1 MGAGAFRIRR
11 RAGVRQVVDYPPPA
25 EQKPPSFGRIQLVLY
40 PLLVIGLFFAASLA
54 MGLAVQRGVL
64 RQGSLLLALLAYAL
78 NFFLFAGGAFLF
90 AVWPGKLTWGELGI
104 APPRWRWLWLLLA
117 AGVTLMLLPVRGLIG
132 LLVQQWFGGG
142 LQGMQ
147 SRLDLLL
154 GSEMSWPRFFVTL
167 LGAGFLAPVAE
178 ELFFRGFLYTALRQR
193 LGIAAAVTIS
203 SLVFAVGHIDVPAVV
218 AASFIM
224 GIALALAY
232 EYTRS
237 LWVAIAIHAFNN
249 SLATVLVYLL
259 MLVQV
264 YLQGQGVDPTLWNSP
279 LPVAT
284 PWHSPLPFPP

>member
-1 MGAGAFRIRR
+1 MNEKSGS
-11 RAGVRQVVDYPPPA
+11 PSA
-25 EQKPPSFGRIQLVLY
+25 EQQPPSFSRIQLMLY
-40 PLLVIGLFFAASLA
+40 PLLVIGLFFVTSLA
-54 MGLAVQRGVL
+54 VALAVQRGVL
-64 RQGSLLLALLAYAL
+64 RQGSLLLALLVYAL
-78 NFFLFAGGAFLF
+78 NFFLFAGGAFLL
-90 AVWPGKLTWGELGI
+90 AVWPGKLTWAELGI

-117 AGVTLMLLPVRGLIG
+117 VGVTLILLPLRGLIG
-132 LLVQQWFGGG
+132 LIVQQWFGGG
-142 LQGMQ
+142 LEGMQ

-203 SLVFAVGHIDVPAVV
+203 SLVFAVGHIDALGVV

-259 MLVQV
+259 MLVQA
-264 YLQGQGVDPTLWNSP
+264 YLEGQGIDPALWTSP
-279 LPVAT
+279 LPVPT
-284 PWHSPLPFPP
+284 PWNSPLPFPP